1 MAMMWYLSVLF
12 FVGLLV
18 SVSCNA
24 LKEIEH
30 NAANLKAEKD
40 IERRDVSSGKLY
52 MSIHEWLLPILF
64 LGSCITVLYIM
75 AFTSGYGGAQTHA
88 SAHEIELKVNGV
100 RRKGNLPN
108 LVGYDF
114 QKNKGDLWKISVPS
128 FGFGDSCIK
137 KNEVENIAL
146 VEDSNDGWH
155 IDSIVTF
162 FGTSNG
168 QFELASM
175 DINTFRWVDGDQGTS
190 ARRFD
195 MTLQMF

>member
-12 FVGLLV
+12 FAGLLV
-18 SVSCNA
+18 SVSCNP
-24 LKEIEH
+24 LKEVEH
-30 NAANLKAEKD
+30 NAANEAEKD
-40 IERRDVSSGKLY
+40 VERRDISSGKLY
-52 MSIHEWLLPILF
+52 VPSLMTASNFF

-75 AFTSGYGGAQTHA
+75 AFTSGIGGANAHE

-108 LVGYDF
+108 LVGDDY

>member
-1 MAMMWYLSVLF
+1 MAVMWYLSIF
-12 FVGLLV
+12 FFAGLLA
-18 SVSCNA
+18 SVSCNP
-24 LKEIEH
+24 LKEVEQ
-30 NAANLKAEKD
+30 NAAKEVEKD
-40 IERRDVSSGKLY
+40 IERRDISSGRLHVHSL
-52 MSIHEWLLPILF
+52 MAATNSF

-75 AFTSGYGGAQTHA
+75 AFTSGYIDAQTNA

-108 LVGYDF
+108 LVGNDF